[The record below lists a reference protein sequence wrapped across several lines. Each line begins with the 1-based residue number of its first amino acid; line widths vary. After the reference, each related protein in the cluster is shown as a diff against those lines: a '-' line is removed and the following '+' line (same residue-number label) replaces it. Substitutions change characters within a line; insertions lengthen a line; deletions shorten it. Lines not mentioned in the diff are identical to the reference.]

1 MNGFGAIAFL
11 LFAVISIRL
20 MMRKLV
26 KVYTSRVKKKKK
38 LKEFQTKM
46 EEVIFSGNQD
56 FKPSTLFIYKMQ
68 KLIHK
73 HIQQQFLV
81 F

>member
-38 LKEFQTKM
+38 AKG
-46 EEVIFSGNQD
+46 ISN
-56 FKPSTLFIYKMQ
+56 
-68 KLIHK
+68 
-73 HIQQQFLV
+73 
-81 F
+81 

>member
-11 LFAVISIRL
+11 LFAVIRIRL

-26 KVYTSRVKKKKK
+26 KVYTSRVKKKT
-38 LKEFQTKM
+38 LKGFQTKM

-56 FKPSTLFIYKMQ
+56 FKPSTLFTYKMQ
-68 KLIHK
+68 KLIHR